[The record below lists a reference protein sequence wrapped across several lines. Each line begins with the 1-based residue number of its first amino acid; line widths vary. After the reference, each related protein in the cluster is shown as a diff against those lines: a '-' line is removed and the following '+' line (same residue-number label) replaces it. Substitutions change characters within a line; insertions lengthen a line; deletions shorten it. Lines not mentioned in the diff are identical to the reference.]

1 MILNFFGPPIYHT
14 AMSEEHLSM
23 LKDIANKSVDSES
36 VGYGLAGNIQT
47 QNEAVVDDKAAFLK
61 FVEYHIIQFCDQVNK
76 GGEAFTYHLGPG
88 PWINYMKQHEF
99 NPLHVHDGTLSVVA
113 FIDVPEEIDNEREQW
128 VDKTNTF
135 SAGMLEFI
143 HSKSMF
149 SPGYAKVIPQT
160 GDLYMFPGDLAHC
173 VYPFKSDVTR
183 ISMSFNIFDL
193 QFT

>member
-1 MILNFFGPPIYHT
+1 
-14 AMSEEHLSM
+14 M
-23 LKDIANKSVDSES
+23 LKDIASKSVDGKP
-36 VGYGLAGNIQT
+36 VGWGLAGNIQT
-47 QNEAVVDDKAAFLK
+47 QNDAVVDDKPAFLK
-61 FVEYHIIQFCDQVNK
+61 FVEYHIIQFCDQVDK
-76 GGEAFTYHLGPG
+76 GGERFTYHLGQG

-143 HSKSMF
+143 HSKSIF
-149 SPGYAKVIPQT
+149 SPGHAKVIPQT